1 MKVKFVMTKFDKIF
15 VKVVSYIGM
24 FGMGMCFACGLDYC
38 FDKWVCGGL
47 ILSAILLSCGFIGG
61 EECIPEDEREGE

>member
-1 MKVKFVMTKFDKIF
+1 MKVNFKMTKFDKIF
-15 VKVVSYIGM
+15 LRVVSYIGM

-47 ILSAILLSCGFIGG
+47 VLSAILFSCGFIGG
-61 EECIPEDEREGE
+61 EECIPEDEKED